1 MIEEIEKNK
10 ENERHSEEGKKKFN
24 NQEQRGERPLSG
36 NHLRDRVLK
45 CQKKS
50 PTAFLIGFIY

>member
-24 NQEQRGERPLSG
+24 N
-36 NHLRDRVLK
+36 
-45 CQKKS
+45 
-50 PTAFLIGFIY
+50 